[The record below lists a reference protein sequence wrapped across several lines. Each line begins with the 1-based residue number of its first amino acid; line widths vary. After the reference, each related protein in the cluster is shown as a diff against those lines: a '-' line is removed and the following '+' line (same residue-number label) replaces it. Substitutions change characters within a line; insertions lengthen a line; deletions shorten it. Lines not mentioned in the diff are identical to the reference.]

1 MENLILLSVFI
12 MCLCGVFCVADL
24 CIHLFVGKPKDE
36 VKSSLFDY
44 KLTELDTTTSSQTLS
59 S

>member
-24 CIHLFVGKPKDE
+24 CIHLFVDKSKDK
-36 VKSSLFDY
+36 VKAFFDY
-44 KLTELDTTTSSQTLS
+44 KL
-59 S
+59 

>member
-1 MENLILLSVFI
+1 MENLILLFVFIFCLSSVFTVGA
-12 MCLCGVFCVADL
+12 LCEVL
-24 CIHLFVGKPKDE
+24 IGKPKDE